1 MCAYFL
7 VGYTH
12 KEGLVK
18 EAAKPTVR
26 DSQPTARVRETA
38 RALSVVPAVKRLYG
52 LASVLDLAR
61 EDVRQFLARKYG
73 VDADARG
80 DACPADGAAISLTTP
95 APAHRENTA
104 PRRS

>member
-1 MCAYFL
+1 VTSRASAGCAGTTRFAPSS
-7 VGYTH
+7 
-12 KEGLVK
+12 GLVK

-52 LASVLDLAR
+52 LAAGLDLAR

-73 VDADARG
+73 VDANA
-80 DACPADGAAISLTTP
+80 
-95 APAHRENTA
+95 
-104 PRRS
+104 